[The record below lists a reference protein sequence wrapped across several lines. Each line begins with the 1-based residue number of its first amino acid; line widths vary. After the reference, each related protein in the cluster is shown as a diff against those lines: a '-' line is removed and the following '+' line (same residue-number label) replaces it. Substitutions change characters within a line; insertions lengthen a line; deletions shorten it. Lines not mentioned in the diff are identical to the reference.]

1 MALVSN
7 ILILTSYYFLILISI
22 LGYGLFFLE
31 IFKKKISL
39 TNFGYV
45 GLSGIFIL
53 LIYSYISN
61 FILAHSEIHNILL
74 IILGLIL
81 FFSKLVK
88 NFLSYKKEFFLTI
101 LVFCLIFSSLFL
113 YKNHDD
119 FPYYHFPYTYYLT
132 QQSFYIG
139 VGQFNHGFRTPSSI
153 FYLNSLFYLP
163 NAKFYLFH
171 FGPIYILGFANI
183 ILLKNVDNFFSYLD
197 FKKKKIDIT
206 NYLSLFSII
215 FINIFFYRIAEHG
228 TDRSAQILIFLL
240 IIELMIFVNL
250 KRIKSED
257 LFNLYLLAALI
268 ISFKAFYILYA
279 VFFIPLLLFVKSK
292 NQTYIQAIS
301 FLLINKFFSIFL
313 LMLFFTLF
321 TYFINTACIIYPLSF
336 TCFDNFNWG
345 IAKDQVIKM
354 NNHYE
359 LWSKAGLTPTSKVSN
374 PSDYIQ
380 GFNWVK
386 NWIDLYF
393 FNKVSDFILGLI
405 ITIFIV
411 VVVFK
416 KHFFKVKKNKINK
429 FFYLIYIAIIIL
441 GLEWFY
447 NHPALRYGGYCIIAL
462 LIFIPISH
470 KLDIINVN
478 YKYYIKSVF
487 ILLIL
492 TIFIFNIR
500 NINRITKEIKIYKY
514 KPLQE
519 TFYNLDNNIFR
530 IQKQM
535 EEHISTYSKC
545 LNLRKDCSQETQK
558 VYRKY
563 GKFIFNNRT
572 NY

>member
-1 MALVSN
+1 MSN
-7 ILILTSYYFLILISI
+7 ILILTSYYFLIFISI

-31 IFKKKISL
+31 ILKKKISS

-81 FFSKLVK
+81 FFSKLFK
-88 NFLSYKKEFFLTI
+88 NFSTYKKEFFLTVI
-101 LVFCLIFSSLFL
+101 VFCLISSSLFL

-139 VGQFNHGFRTPSSI
+139 IGQFNHGFRTPSSI

-163 NAKFYLFH
+163 HAKFYLFH
-171 FGPIYILGFANI
+171 LGSIYILGFANI
-183 ILLKNVDNFFSYLD
+183 ILLKNIDNFFSYLD
-197 FKKKKIDIT
+197 FKKKKIDVT

-240 IIELMIFVNL
+240 LIELMIFINL
-250 KRIKSED
+250 KKIKSED

-268 ISFKAFYILYA
+268 ISLKAFYILY
-279 VFFIPLLLFVKSK
+279 VIFFIPLLLFVKSK
-292 NQTYIQAIS
+292 YQTYIQTIS
-301 FLLINKFFSIFL
+301 FLFINKFFSIFL

-321 TYFINTACIIYPLSF
+321 TYFINTGCIIYPLSF

-345 IAKDQVIKM
+345 IAKDQVIQM

-359 LWSKAGLTPTSKVSN
+359 LWSKAGRTPTSRVGN
-374 PSDYIQ
+374 PNEYIQ

-478 YKYYIKSVF
+478 YKYYFKSVF

-563 GKFIFNNRT
+563 GKIIFNNRT
-572 NY
+572 ND

>member
-1 MALVSN
+1 VSN
-7 ILILTSYYFLILISI
+7 ILVLIAYYFLILISI

-31 IFKKKISL
+31 IFKKKIHS

-45 GLSGIFIL
+45 GLFGIFVL
-53 LIYSYISN
+53 LLYSYLSN

-74 IILGLIL
+74 IIFGLIL
-81 FFSKLVK
+81 SFLKLFK
-88 NFLSYKKEFFLTI
+88 NFSSYKKEFFLTI
-101 LVFCLIFSSLFL
+101 LVFCIISSSLFL

-163 NAKFYLFH
+163 HAKYYLFH
-171 FGPIYILGFANI
+171 LGSIYILGFANI
-183 ILLKNVDNFFSYLD
+183 ILLKNIDNFFSYLK

-215 FINIFFYRIAEHG
+215 FINIFFFRIAEHG

-240 IIELMIFVNL
+240 IIELLIFINL
-250 KRIKSED
+250 KKIKSAD

-268 ISFKAFYILYA
+268 ISLKAFYILYA
-279 VFFIPLLLFVKSK
+279 VFFIPLLLFVRSK
-292 NQTYIQAIS
+292 NQTYIQVIS
-301 FLLINKFFSIFL
+301 FLFINKFFSIFL

-345 IAKDQVIKM
+345 IAKDQVIQM

-359 LWSKAGLTPTSKVSN
+359 LWSKGGLTPISSVSN
-374 PSDYIQ
+374 PTEYIKS
-380 GFNWVK
+380 FNWVK
-386 NWIDLYF
+386 NWIDIYF

-405 ITIFIV
+405 VTIFIV
-411 VVVFK
+411 VFFFK
-416 KHFFKVKKNKINK
+416 KHFFKEKKNKINK
-429 FFYLIYIAIIIL
+429 FFHLIYVIIIIL
-441 GLEWFY
+441 GIEWFY

-462 LIFIPISH
+462 LIFIPVCY
-470 KLDIINVN
+470 KLDIRNVN

-487 ILLIL
+487 ILLIITVL
-492 TIFIFNIR
+492 VFNIR
-500 NINRITKEIKIYKY
+500 NVNRIVKEINFYKY
-514 KPLQE
+514 KPLQAS
-519 TFYNLDNNIFR
+519 FYNLDDNIFR
-530 IQKQM
+530 IQKIM
-535 EEHISTYSKC
+535 EEHISKYNEC
-545 LNLRKDCSQETQK
+545 LYLKKGCNQEKKK
-558 VYRKY
+558 VYIKY
-563 GKFIFNNRT
+563 GKIIFNNRVE
-572 NY
+572 N

>member
-1 MALVSN
+1 MFNLL
-7 ILILTSYYFLILISI
+7 ILIAYYFLILISI
-22 LGYGLFFLE
+22 LGYGLFFLG
-31 IFKKKISL
+31 IFKKQISPINL
-39 TNFGYV
+39 GYA
-45 GLSGIFIL
+45 GLFGIFVL
-53 LIYSYISN
+53 LLYSYLSN

-74 IILGLIL
+74 ITLGLIL
-81 FFSKLVK
+81 SFLKLFK
-88 NFLSYKKEFFLTI
+88 NFSSYKKEFILTI
-101 LVFCLIFSSLFL
+101 LVFCLISSSLFL

-163 NAKFYLFH
+163 HAKYYLFH
-171 FGPIYILGFANI
+171 LGSIYILGFANI
-183 ILLKNVDNFFSYLD
+183 ILLKKIDNFFSYLNL
-197 FKKKKIDIT
+197 KKKKINVT

-240 IIELMIFVNL
+240 IIELMIFINL

-268 ISFKAFYILYA
+268 ISLKAFYILYA

-301 FLLINKFFSIFL
+301 FLFINKFFSIFL

-321 TYFINTACIIYPLSF
+321 TYFINTGCIIYPLSF

-345 IAKDQVIKM
+345 IAKEQVIRM

-374 PSDYIQ
+374 PSEYIQ

-393 FNKVSDFILGLI
+393 FNKVSDFILGLVV
-405 ITIFIV
+405 TVFIV
-411 VVVFK
+411 VFFFK
-416 KHFFKVKKNKINK
+416 KHFFKVKNKKINK
-429 FFYLIYIAIIIL
+429 FYYLIYIIIMIL
-441 GLEWFY
+441 GVEWFY

-462 LIFIPISH
+462 LIFIPICL
-470 KLDIINVN
+470 KLDISNVN
-478 YKYYIKSVF
+478 YKYYIKSVI

-492 TIFIFNIR
+492 TALVFNIR
-500 NINRITKEIKIYKY
+500 NINRIVKEINFYKY

-519 TFYNLDNNIFR
+519 TFYNLDSNIFR

-535 EEHISTYSKC
+535 EGHISRYNKC
-545 LNLRKDCSQETQK
+545 LNSREDCSPEGQK
-558 VYRKY
+558 VYMKY
-563 GKFIFNNRT
+563 GKIIFNNRA
-572 NY
+572 ND

>member
-1 MALVSN
+1 VSN
-7 ILILTSYYFLILISI
+7 LLVLIAYYFLILISI

-31 IFKKKISL
+31 IFKKKISS
-39 TNFGYV
+39 TNLGYV
-45 GLSGIFIL
+45 GFFGIFVL
-53 LIYSYISN
+53 LLYSYLSN

-81 FFSKLVK
+81 SFLKLFK
-88 NFLSYKKEFFLTI
+88 NFSSYKKEFILTI
-101 LVFCLIFSSLFL
+101 LVFCLISSSLFL

-163 NAKFYLFH
+163 HAKYYLFH
-171 FGPIYILGFANI
+171 LGSIYILGFANI
-183 ILLKNVDNFFSYLD
+183 ILLKKIDNFFSYLN
-197 FKKKKIDIT
+197 FKKKKINVT

-215 FINIFFYRIAEHG
+215 FINVFFYRIAEHG

-240 IIELMIFVNL
+240 IIELMIFINL

-268 ISFKAFYILYA
+268 ISLKAFYILYA
-279 VFFIPLLLFVKSK
+279 VFFIPLLFFVKSK

-301 FLLINKFFSIFL
+301 FLFINKFFSIFL

-321 TYFINTACIIYPLSF
+321 TYFINTGCIIYPLNF

-345 IAKDQVIKM
+345 IAKEQVIRM

-374 PSDYIQ
+374 PSEYIQ

-405 ITIFIV
+405 VTVFIV
-411 VVVFK
+411 VIFFK
-416 KHFFKVKKNKINK
+416 KHLFKVKNKKINK
-429 FFYLIYIAIIIL
+429 FFYLIYIIIMIL
-441 GLEWFY
+441 GVEWFY

-462 LIFIPISH
+462 LIFIPICL
-470 KLDIINVN
+470 KLDISNVN
-478 YKYYIKSVF
+478 YKYYIKSVI

-492 TIFIFNIR
+492 TALVFNIR
-500 NINRITKEIKIYKY
+500 NINRIVKEINFYKY

-519 TFYNLDNNIFR
+519 TFYNLDSNIFR

-535 EEHISTYSKC
+535 EGHISQYNKC
-545 LNLRKDCSQETQK
+545 LNSREDCSPGGQK
-558 VYRKY
+558 VYMKY
-563 GKFIFNNRT
+563 GKIIFNNRV
-572 NY
+572 ND

>member
-1 MALVSN
+1 VSN
-7 ILILTSYYFLILISI
+7 LLVLITYYFLILISI
-22 LGYGLFFLE
+22 LGYGFFFLE
-31 IFKKKISL
+31 IFKKKTSS
-39 TNFGYV
+39 TNLGYV
-45 GLSGIFIL
+45 GLFGIFVL
-53 LIYSYISN
+53 LLYSYLSN

-81 FFSKLVK
+81 SFLKLFK
-88 NFLSYKKEFFLTI
+88 NFSSYKKEFILTI
-101 LVFCLIFSSLFL
+101 LVFCLISSSLFL

-119 FPYYHFPYTYYLT
+119 FPYYHFQYTYYLT

-163 NAKFYLFH
+163 HAKYYLFH
-171 FGPIYILGFANI
+171 LGSIYILGFANI
-183 ILLKNVDNFFSYLD
+183 ILLKKIDNFFSYLNL
-197 FKKKKIDIT
+197 KKKINVT

-240 IIELMIFVNL
+240 IIELMIFINL

-268 ISFKAFYILYA
+268 ISLKAFYILYA

-301 FLLINKFFSIFL
+301 FLFINKFFSIFL

-321 TYFINTACIIYPLSF
+321 TYFINTGCIIYPLSF

-345 IAKDQVIKM
+345 IAKEQVIRM

-374 PSDYIQ
+374 PSEYIQ

-393 FNKVSDFILGLI
+393 FNKVSDFILGLVV
-405 ITIFIV
+405 TVFIV
-411 VVVFK
+411 VFFFK
-416 KHFFKVKKNKINK
+416 KHFFKVKNKKINK
-429 FFYLIYIAIIIL
+429 FFYLIYIIIIIL
-441 GLEWFY
+441 GVEWFY

-462 LIFIPISH
+462 LIFIPICL
-470 KLDIINVN
+470 KLDINNVN
-478 YKYYIKSVF
+478 YKHYIKSVI

-492 TIFIFNIR
+492 TALVFNIR
-500 NINRITKEIKIYKY
+500 NINRIVKEINFYKY

-519 TFYNLDNNIFR
+519 TFYNLDSNIFR
-530 IQKQM
+530 IQKKM
-535 EEHISTYSKC
+535 EGHISEYNKC
-545 LNLRKDCSQETQK
+545 LNSRKGCSLERQK
-558 VYRKY
+558 VYMKY
-563 GKFIFNNRT
+563 GKITFNNRA
-572 NY
+572 ND

>member
-1 MALVSN
+1 MSN
-7 ILILTSYYFLILISI
+7 ILVLIAYYFLILISI
-22 LGYGLFFLE
+22 LGYGLFFLG
-31 IFKKKISL
+31 IFKKQISPINL
-39 TNFGYV
+39 GYA
-45 GLSGIFIL
+45 GLFGIFIL
-53 LIYSYISN
+53 LLYSYLSN

-74 IILGLIL
+74 IIFGLIL
-81 FFSKLVK
+81 SFLKLFK
-88 NFLSYKKEFFLTI
+88 NFSSYKKEFILTI
-101 LVFCLIFSSLFL
+101 LIFCLISSSLFL

-163 NAKFYLFH
+163 HAKYYLFH
-171 FGPIYILGFANI
+171 LGSIYILGFANI
-183 ILLKNVDNFFSYLD
+183 ILLKKIGNFFSYLD
-197 FKKKKIDIT
+197 LKKNKINVT

-240 IIELMIFVNL
+240 IIELMIFINF

-268 ISFKAFYILYA
+268 ISLKAFYILYA
-279 VFFIPLLLFVKSK
+279 VFFIPLLLFVRSK
-292 NQTYIQAIS
+292 NQTYIQAIN
-301 FLLINKFFSIFL
+301 FLFINKFFSIFL

-321 TYFINTACIIYPLSF
+321 TYFINTGCIIYPLSF

-345 IAKDQVIKM
+345 IAKEQVIRM

-374 PSDYIQ
+374 PLEYIQ

-393 FNKVSDFILGLI
+393 FNKVSDFILGLVV
-405 ITIFIV
+405 TISIV
-411 VVVFK
+411 AFFFK
-416 KHFFKVKKNKINK
+416 KHFFKVKNKKINK
-429 FFYLIYIAIIIL
+429 FFYLIYIIIMIL
-441 GLEWFY
+441 GVEWFY

-462 LIFIPISH
+462 LIFIPICL
-470 KLDIINVN
+470 KLDINNVN
-478 YKYYIKSVF
+478 YKYYIKSVI

-492 TIFIFNIR
+492 TALVFNIR
-500 NINRITKEIKIYKY
+500 NINRIVKEINFYKY

-535 EEHISTYSKC
+535 EGHISGYNKC
-545 LNLRKDCSQETQK
+545 LNLREDCNLERQK
-558 VYRKY
+558 VYMKY
-563 GKFIFNNRT
+563 GKIVFNNRA
-572 NY
+572 ND